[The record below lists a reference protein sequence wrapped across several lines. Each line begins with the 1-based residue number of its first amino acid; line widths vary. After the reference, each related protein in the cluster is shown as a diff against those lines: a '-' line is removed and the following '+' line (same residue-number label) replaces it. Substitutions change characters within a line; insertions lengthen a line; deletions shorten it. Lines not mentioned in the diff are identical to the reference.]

1 MVKSGR
7 KRNEFESLDRIRR
20 IMEHPI
26 PRILSELVECSSQE
40 GEEKASQLVALL
52 IRQSEKYL
60 LEGPVL
66 EAWLWHRILGDVN
79 AFSMNCGEWLAGAAG
94 KQACTRGFF
103 AICTLSEVRLRRS
116 GMLKTYGL
124 AEFAVQY
131 VRCAKKRADTS
142 PAEHRRSAERVL

>member
-1 MVKSGR
+1 MNLNHLTV
-7 KRNEFESLDRIRR
+7 FRR

-79 AFSMNCGEWLAGAAG
+79 AFSMNCENGWQVPQESSLYQGGSSRSAHYQ
-94 KQACTRGFF
+94 KFAC
-103 AICTLSEVRLRRS
+103 RRS
-116 GMLKTYGL
+116 GMPENLWLGR
-124 AEFAVQY
+124 VCGSI
-131 VRCAKKRADTS
+131 CALCQKASGHIAGRTS
-142 PAEHRRSAERVL
+142 GEGAERVL